1 MECNVLN
8 TTETPTRPTMAELR
22 DMPKTELSR
31 YLKKVQKAHDEFP
44 DRKSAEV
51 FSDVKKL
58 LDASGVTLEEFVAYL
73 KKEGKIGTEAKK
85 VRAKGKRKAKAPKKP
100 SAPKYRS
107 PEDPNVTWTG
117 KGRRP
122 DWFKEHVANGGAPE
136 ALKVA

>member
-1 MECNVLN
+1 MN

-44 DRKSAEV
+44 DRKSVEV
-51 FSDVKKL
+51 FSEVKKL